1 MSLSDRLI
9 ALAEGIRPIEDLPLN
24 VDVHRM
30 RATVQRND
38 ADTLLRVVDVY
49 GVPTTWARSGQFGA
63 SRYTARNSSILEP
76 QTTLDWVL
84 DWGVLT
90 MTVPA
95 ALTHLDA
102 GADPWSN
109 PVPADW
115 RPVTPE
121 PTRQRVAL
129 IRDDDEPD
137 EAAEREYGPGR
148 WER

>member
-9 ALAEGIRPIEDLPLN
+9 ALADGIRPVEDLPLRIDTHLLQ
-24 VDVHRM
+24 V
-30 RATVQRND
+30 TVQRS
-38 ADTLLRVVDVY
+38 DTDTVMRVIDTY
-49 GVPTTWARSGQFGA
+49 GVPTRWSKSGQFG
-63 SRYTARNSSILEP
+63 RYTARNSAATLEP
-76 QTTLDWVL
+76 QTTLEWVL
-84 DWGVLT
+84 DWGVLS
-90 MTVPA
+90 MTVPT
-95 ALTHLDA
+95 ALTNLDA